1 LKAWQI
7 YVSKSIL
14 IKPLNPRYGG
24 EQSRQVSENKTG
36 AWNARCF
43 CGGNAMLESL
53 LSSRSRHGVNE
64 ENQINECEIK

>member
-1 LKAWQI
+1 MI
-7 YVSKSIL
+7 HVSKSIL
-14 IKPLNPRYGG
+14 IKPLNPRYAG
-24 EQSRQVSENKTG
+24 EQSRPVSENKAG

-43 CGGNAMLESL
+43 CGGNAMLQLS